1 MIKISIIGA
10 GRIAEN
16 YISVI
21 KEFKNIKLIGIISK
35 SKASSKKK
43 ALKHKIPYHGNSLKK
58 MMEFIKPD
66 IVIVC
71 VTPTDTKKVCLN
83 LLNYKCV
90 ILVEKPVGLS
100 VNDSKKVLEKS
111 QNSKGKIFV
120 AFNRRFF
127 SSTLILLKKLKKNKN
142 KRIVYVSDQ
151 EDTRAAKKNG
161 HSKKVIN
168 NWMYANSI
176 HLIDYFTFLCRGKII
191 TVISK
196 KIKIN
201 ENEYYKYAK
210 ILFSSGD
217 VGFYNAYWNR
227 PAPWKISVSSNNS
240 YYQLYPIEKLTEK
253 NKAGQIKNYESSKY
267 DTKYKP
273 GFYLMVKNLLK
284 VYTGEKNKSISL
296 KENLNTMK
304 LINSIYK

>member
-1 MIKISIIGA
+1 MIKILIVGA

-21 KEFKNIKLIGIISK
+21 NEFKNTKLIGIISK
-35 SKASSKKK
+35 SKISSKKK
-43 ALKHKIPYHGNSLKK
+43 AQKYKIPYHGNSLKK

-90 ILVEKPVGLS
+90 ILVEKPIGLS
-100 VNDSKKVLEKS
+100 VKDSKKVLEKS
-111 QNSKGKIFV
+111 KNSKGKIFV

-127 SSTLILLKKLKKNKN
+127 SSTLMLLKKLKNNNN

-151 EDTRAAKKNG
+151 EDTIAAKKNG

-176 HLIDYFTFLCRGKII
+176 HLIDYFTFLCRGKIT

-201 ENEYYKYAK
+201 QNEYYKYAK

-217 VGFYNAYWNR
+217 IGFYNAYWNR
-227 PAPWKISVSSNNS
+227 PAPWKISVSSNDS
-240 YYQLYPIEKLTEK
+240 YYQLYPIEKLSEK
-253 NKAGQIKNYESSKY
+253 NKTGQLKNYENSKY

-284 VYTGEKNKSISL
+284 VYRGKKNKSITL
-296 KENLNTMK
+296 KENLSTMK
-304 LINSIYK
+304 LINSIYN